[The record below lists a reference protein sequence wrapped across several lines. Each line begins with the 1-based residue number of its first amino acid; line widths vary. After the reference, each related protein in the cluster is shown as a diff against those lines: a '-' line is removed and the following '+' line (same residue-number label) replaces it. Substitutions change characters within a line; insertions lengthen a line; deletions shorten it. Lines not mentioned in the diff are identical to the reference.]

1 MPIETDRKV
10 YYWTLEVCRNA
21 RISRSTLL
29 RWLRQGII
37 EEPLRDRRG
46 YRIFNGEDL
55 RKIKA
60 EVSRKYRFPHATQ
73 AGGKREITYQPE
85 KIESMRV
92 EK

>member
-1 MPIETDRKV
+1 MPIENDREV

-46 YRIFNGEDL
+46 YRIFNEADVK
-55 RKIKA
+55 KIKA
-60 EVSRKYRFPHATQ
+60 EVGKKYRFPHATQ
-73 AGGKREITYQPE
+73 SGGQT
-85 KIESMRV
+85 
-92 EK
+92 

>member
-1 MPIETDRKV
+1 MPIENDRKV

-46 YRIFNGEDL
+46 YRIFNEADVK
-55 RKIKA
+55 KIKS
-60 EVSRKYRFPHATQ
+60 EVSKKYSPTCNSVRGANVKFLIIL
-73 AGGKREITYQPE
+73 KN
-85 KIESMRV
+85 
-92 EK
+92 